1 MELCAGDHLKIELKS
16 VENKSNLVAARALRP
31 LQECAERWHHDGRK
45 KDAES
50 KSGGVH
56 GRFENAFSNAP
67 IGMALIDM
75 NGRWLQVN
83 NALCRI
89 TGHTE
94 SELRAKTLRS
104 LTYPEDV
111 DLDLP
116 LLRKLLDGEITNYQV
131 EKRCFHAWG
140 HFVWMMMTVSLV
152 RNEKGHALYLIMQF
166 QDISERKELAGRLEY
181 LVDHDFLTGLFNLY
195 V

>member
-1 MELCAGDHLKIELKS
+1 LKIELKG

-31 LQECAERWHHDGRK
+31 LQECAERRHLDGRK

-50 KSGGVH
+50 KSGAVH

-75 NGRWLQVN
+75 NGCWLQVN

-116 LLRKLLDGEITNYQV
+116 LLRKLLDGEISSYQV
-131 EKRCFHAWG
+131 DKRCSHAWG
-140 HFVWMMMTVSLV
+140 HHVWMMMTVSLV
-152 RNEKGHALYLIMQF
+152 RDEEGHALYLMTQF